1 VLTGHIQHF
10 GSIPGNNDDD
20 DEIIVIIIIH
30 YIIIITFNSIIKGE
44 VLKP

>member
-1 VLTGHIQHF
+1 MLTGHIQHF